1 MLAIRYR
8 IQKVD
13 CTIVIHG
20 RRSLPGTCS
29 LSEFVKALGGRSD
42 VLPESFGP

>member
-13 CTIVIHG
+13 YTIVIHG
-20 RRSLPGTCS
+20 RCSLPGTCS
-29 LSEFVKALGGRSD
+29 LSEFVEALGGRSD
-42 VLPESFGP
+42 VLSESFGP